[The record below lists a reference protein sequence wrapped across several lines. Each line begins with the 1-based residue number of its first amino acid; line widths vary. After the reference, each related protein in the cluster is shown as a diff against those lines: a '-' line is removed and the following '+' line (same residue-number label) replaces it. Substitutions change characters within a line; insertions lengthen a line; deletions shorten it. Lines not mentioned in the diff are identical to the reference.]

1 VRVDDPWHDTPNYG
15 VPYTMFGA
23 QETLAPFFAGIAG
36 VGPVDRSNVI
46 VRPKRAGDGPG
57 FTDPEPVHFSM
68 VSGNYFPLL
77 GLQARL
83 GRTFTADDDRRAGG
97 HPVAVISHR
106 YWERRLGGDAEP
118 IGRIVAVNGT
128 AFTIIGVMPANFT
141 GHWVGRPTD
150 VWVPAAMWDQVVLE
164 RPIRQWNLAMI
175 GRLKPGADRGQA
187 QAAAQALFQRVRAEI
202 SGARPGTPAYAEFAQ
217 YRVTLESMAAGYS
230 PQREIF
236 AQPVAIL
243 AAIVGL
249 VLLIACAN
257 VSNLLLA
264 RSAARRR
271 EIAVRLAIGA
281 SAKRIVRQLLTESV
295 LLAALGGAAG
305 VLVAYWGTG
314 ALAKLV
320 RSGPAGFNA
329 PAMSLDVDLHP
340 DSRALLFTGA
350 LCLLTGLLF
359 GMAPAW
365 RSARAS
371 LAASFGARGAAAG
384 GLRMGKALAVM
395 QVAASLVLLTAAGL
409 FVRTLHTLK
418 SQDLGLDREHV
429 LLVWTAPM
437 QTGRTGAVV
446 APLFEKTRDRLR
458 AVPGVVAASASVY
471 GFLNGSSF
479 IGADVKV
486 QGYAAKSAEQPVAQ
500 LDIVLPGYFETLG
513 MRLMAGRDF
522 SGQDAEKAPKVVI
535 VNESLARH
543 FFGGVNAIGRRIGFG
558 GNARGNEYEIVGV
571 VSDAKHITPRDQA
584 RMMHYKPYRQD
595 IGHLLQM
602 CVAVRTVGDPARAAG
617 RIREA
622 LREVDATLPVVRIE
636 TIDEQLDDLLGPER
650 LVAALSGFL
659 GVLALVLVCV
669 GLYGLMSYNTLLRTN
684 EIGIRMAMGAT
695 SGRVLGMVLREGALL
710 VLAGT
715 AIGLPVTLLATRLI
729 ASRLY
734 AVGPAD
740 PATIAG
746 AALAMMTVAAAA
758 GWIPARRSSRVDPV
772 AALRGE

>member
-1 VRVDDPWHDTPNYG
+1 MPELWK
-15 VPYTMFGA
+15 
-23 QETLAPFFAGIAG
+23 IAISRIRI
-36 VGPVDRSNVI
+36 DNVI
-46 VRPKRAGDGPG
+46 KNSVAMATRAR
-57 FTDPEPVHFSM
+57 EL
-68 VSGNYFPLL
+68 N
-77 GLQARL
+77 ARR
-83 GRTFTADDDRRAGG
+83 GVIFFFFKQKTA
-97 HPVAVISHR
+97 
-106 YWERRLGGDAEP
+106 YEME
-118 IGRIVAVNGT
+118 
-128 AFTIIGVMPANFT
+128 
-141 GHWVGRPTD
+141 
-150 VWVPAAMWDQVVLE
+150 
-164 RPIRQWNLAMI
+164 
-175 GRLKPGADRGQA
+175 
-187 QAAAQALFQRVRAEI
+187 
-202 SGARPGTPAYAEFAQ
+202 
-217 YRVTLESMAAGYS
+217 
-230 PQREIF
+230 
-236 AQPVAIL
+236 
-243 AAIVGL
+243 
-249 VLLIACAN
+249 
-257 VSNLLLA
+257 LLLEFRRVLF
-264 RSAARRR
+264 RS
-271 EIAVRLAIGA
+271 
-281 SAKRIVRQLLTESV
+281 
-295 LLAALGGAAG
+295 
-305 VLVAYWGTG
+305 
-314 ALAKLV
+314 
-320 RSGPAGFNA
+320 
-329 PAMSLDVDLHP
+329 
-340 DSRALLFTGA
+340 
-350 LCLLTGLLF
+350 
-359 GMAPAW
+359 
-365 RSARAS
+365 SARAS

-395 QVAASLVLLTAAGL
+395 QVAASLVLLTAAVL

-437 QTGRTGAVV
+437 QTGRTGAMV

-543 FFGGVNAIGRRIGFG
+543 FFGDGNAIGRRIGFG

-659 GVLALVLVCV
+659 GALALVLVCV
-669 GLYGLMSYNTLLRTN
+669 GLY
-684 EIGIRMAMGAT
+684 
-695 SGRVLGMVLREGALL
+695 
-710 VLAGT
+710 
-715 AIGLPVTLLATRLI
+715 
-729 ASRLY
+729 
-734 AVGPAD
+734 
-740 PATIAG
+740 
-746 AALAMMTVAAAA
+746 
-758 GWIPARRSSRVDPV
+758 
-772 AALRGE
+772 